1 MESYGAILKKAIACL
16 QPGEYDLLIA
26 IDIIALKNLIVNNF
40 AKRKKLNIGFENRV
54 FNLLG
59 KISFEIFLFHPIAIV
74 LGIKLVT
81 TFQIPLCSVYLF
93 GFCFTVLFAL
103 LVAKSNGKITNRVI
117 FFRDIIKQPA

>member
-1 MESYGAILKKAIACL
+1 MNLGR
-16 QPGEYDLLIA
+16 QPIPPIPPISPISPIFDFQFSTFIY
-26 IDIIALKNLIVNNF
+26 NF

-93 GFCFTVLFAL
+93 GFCFTVLFAW
-103 LVAKSNGKITNRVI
+103 IMNRLCG
-117 FFRDIIKQPA
+117 FLYSE